1 MTATRQSKGVG
12 AFFLLFGSGSLAAQI
27 GLLALRDVGD
37 PAAFAAGLTGGLACY
52 LGACLRLRG
61 LTGRLVGVGALVWLV
76 GWIAIAPAAT
86 AGSQTA
92 LYGGPL
98 AVGCLLSA
106 AAGTLRWQSNR
117 TATPLVELTGWQL
130 LLGGGALAV
139 PAAVGLFIGPEAVAL
154 VSVILIAVAVILLS
168 LFGPTA

>member
-12 AFFLLFGSGSLAAQI
+12 AFFLIFGTGSLAGQL
-27 GLLALRDVGD
+27 GLLAFRDVGD
-37 PAAFAAGLTGGLACY
+37 PAAFAAGLAGGLACY

-61 LTGRLVGVGALVWLV
+61 LSGRLVGVGALVWMV

-98 AVGCLLSA
+98 AVGCLLSVV
-106 AAGTLRWQSNR
+106 AGTHFWQPNWA
-117 TATPLVELTGWQL
+117 ATPLAGRTGWQL

-139 PAAVGLFIGPEAVAL
+139 PAAVGLLIGPEAVAL
-154 VSVILIAVAVILLS
+154 VFVILTAVAVILLS